1 MGTEPN
7 TVIVSYQN
15 SINLRFC
22 QCRFCTCV
30 ERNPRN
36 QLDPRNQAIHLHDI
50 HCKPYGERN
59 ICTRKPSD
67 ATCVRGKA
75 CNMILAMHG
84 TLLRIIYIL
93 RGNLVVTLTSC
104 HFLMTEIIM
113 LWGSLWGVK
122 LNFKSSLLERSPYS
136 LTHSLN
142 MTCHTRGWRSIM
154 RSISWGRPGGELC
167 LSCCHAPYGFVLNW

>member
-1 MGTEPN
+1 MEKILGCSLCLSGKVNIRQGALQPQMGTEPN

-36 QLDPRNQAIHLHDI
+36 QLDTRNQAIHLHDI

-75 CNMILAMHG
+75 CNMILAMHS
-84 TLLRIIYIL
+84 TCLQKTSSYRY
-93 RGNLVVTLTSC
+93 RNYVVTP
-104 HFLMTEIIM
+104 
-113 LWGSLWGVK
+113 
-122 LNFKSSLLERSPYS
+122 NFKICIFLKDLLCSLMEIFNSKMRKCPPG
-136 LTHSLN
+136 
-142 MTCHTRGWRSIM
+142 TCS
-154 RSISWGRPGGELC
+154 
-167 LSCCHAPYGFVLNW
+167 ANV

>member
-1 MGTEPN
+1 MSGKVNIRQGALQPQMGTEPN

-36 QLDPRNQAIHLHDI
+36 QLDTRNQAIHLHDI

-75 CNMILAMHG
+75 CNMILAMHS
-84 TLLRIIYIL
+84 TCLQK
-93 RGNLVVTLTSC
+93 TSSYVQ
-104 HFLMTEIIM
+104 IQ
-113 LWGSLWGVK
+113 
-122 LNFKSSLLERSPYS
+122 
-136 LTHSLN
+136 
-142 MTCHTRGWRSIM
+142 
-154 RSISWGRPGGELC
+154 ELC
-167 LSCCHAPYGFVLNW
+167 CDTKFQDMYSPKRPSVFFDGNF